1 MIRTLLTSLCL
12 VLYTLAIAQPP
23 APEKKSITVVGS
35 AEMEIIPD
43 EIYFTIVLQEYMNK
57 DKVKVGIDALE
68 KELQASVSGAGIS
81 KENLQIENVFG
92 QQWIYKK
99 RKQHDF
105 LASKRY
111 VIKLSD
117 LSKIDG
123 ILDKIDAQGIDQAYV
138 SRYSH
143 SKIEQYRKDLKIQ
156 AIKNA
161 KEKAKY
167 LLEAIGEQLGEA
179 ININESVPSYGF
191 ETNYGLGGAGITL
204 YDKDISNS
212 SYKSYKDGS
221 NSEIIN
227 FQTIQ
232 LKFEVS
238 AEFKIK

>member
-1 MIRTLLTSLCL
+1 MIRTILLSMCL
-12 VLYTLAIAQPP
+12 VVSGLSMAQT
-23 APEKKSITVVGS
+23 ASDEKKSIHVTGS

-43 EIYFTIVLQEYMNK
+43 EIYYTIVLQEYMNK
-57 DKVKVGIDALE
+57 DKQKVDIEKME
-68 KELQASVSGAGIS
+68 KELQASVSGAGIA

-92 QQWIYKK
+92 QQWVYKK

-117 LSKIDG
+117 LSRIDG

-179 ININESVPSYGF
+179 TYIQEINSGTPLVWDLNPTYQ
-191 ETNYGLGGAGITL
+191 YA
-204 YDKDISNS
+204 SNS
-212 SYKSYKDGS
+212 SSGLAY
-221 NSEIIN
+221 NSEAGFDAGILNFKTIELRFEIN
-227 FQTIQ
+227 VT
-232 LKFEVS
+232 
-238 AEFKIK
+238 FKIK